1 MTDFLTRFETHFK
14 ANFLQDLTD
23 TLSEAQNE
31 KVYACAL
38 GTDSDF
44 GTLFLAVN
52 TEESL
57 ARHISEMKQKDLC
70 DTPEDEIYYRWGCS
84 EHQYGGDTHLNG
96 ISDIL
101 QDIDNAYDYKDQ
113 IIEIIVQVVR
123 DTDEAVFRK
132 YGQSKADIVFFVS
145 MTDDDEALALE
156 NETVVQMTQAELA
169 ESFLKRYE
177 QEE

>member
-1 MTDFLTRFETHFK
+1 MNDFLAKFEAHFK

-23 TLSEAQNE
+23 TLAQTQNE
-31 KVYACAL
+31 KVYACAF

-57 ARHISEMKQKDLC
+57 ARHIADMKQKDLC

-84 EHQYGGDTHLNG
+84 EYQYGEDTHLNG

-101 QDIDNAYDYKDQ
+101 QEIDNAYDYKYR
-113 IIEIIVQVVR
+113 IIEIIVQVLR
-123 DTDEAVFRK
+123 DTDEAVFRQ
-132 YGQSKADIVFFVS
+132 YGQSKTDIVFFVS
-145 MTDDDEALALE
+145 ITDDDEAERLE
-156 NETVVQMTQAELA
+156 NETVVQMTEAKLA
-169 ESFLKRYE
+169 ASFLKRYDG
-177 QEE
+177 QQ

>member
-14 ANFLQDLTD
+14 ANFLKDLTD
-23 TLSEAQNE
+23 TLAQTQNE
-31 KVYACAL
+31 KVYACAF

-57 ARHISEMKQKDLC
+57 SRHIADMKQKDLC
-70 DTPEDEIYYRWGCS
+70 GTEADEIYYRWGCS
-84 EHQYGGDTHLNG
+84 EYQYGEDTHLNG
-96 ISDIL
+96 ISNIL
-101 QDIDNAYDYKDQ
+101 QDIDNAYDYKDR

-132 YGQSKADIVFFVS
+132 YGQFKTDIVFFIS
-145 MTDDDEALALE
+145 MTDDDEAEQLE
-156 NETVVQMTQAELA
+156 NETVVRMTEAELA
-169 ESFLKRYE
+169 ASFLKRYE